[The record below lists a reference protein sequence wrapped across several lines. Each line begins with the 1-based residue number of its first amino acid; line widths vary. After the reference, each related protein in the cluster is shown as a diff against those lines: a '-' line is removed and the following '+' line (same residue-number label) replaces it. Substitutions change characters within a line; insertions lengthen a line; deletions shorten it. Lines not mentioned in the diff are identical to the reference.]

1 MTTRVQQCPIWD
13 VSDGIEAI
21 YIHQNR
27 VFRID
32 NSPRSG
38 GAYIIPE
45 TLVNSDI
52 IHLSHAQKARLT
64 TWLVGQRLQGD
75 KQPTITKQIVDSVK
89 DSPALSVNERA
100 YRLLQFVAD
109 NISHLGDSFS
119 MFLDGGVEER
129 ITLALAYAWSES
141 TEWSEITFCFEFLRE
156 TGLARGKI
164 GPDSIY
170 ECDVTVAGYRQISEL
185 RANVDS
191 DQAFVAMWFADSM
204 AEAYGKGIEP
214 AIREAGFNPLRI
226 DQKDHANR
234 IEDEIIAEIR
244 RSRFLVADFTQ
255 GEDGARGGVY
265 YEAGFAHGLGLPVI
279 FTCHQHSFDTLHF
292 DTSHYNHIVWSEPD
306 ELREKLANRIRA
318 VIGQGPVS
326 THAP

>member
-1 MTTRVQQCPIWD
+1 MTTRVQQCPLWD
-13 VSDGIEAI
+13 VSDGLEAI

-27 VFRID
+27 LFRVD
-32 NSPRSG
+32 NSPRAG
-38 GAYIIPE
+38 GGYIIPE

-52 IHLSHAQKARLT
+52 IHLSRTQKARLT

-75 KQPTITKQIVDSVK
+75 KQPTVTKQIVDSVK
-89 DSPALSVNERA
+89 DRPALSVHERA
-100 YRLLQFVAD
+100 YRLLQFVAR
-109 NISHLGDSFS
+109 NIGHLGESFS
-119 MFLDGGVEER
+119 MYLEGGVEER
-129 ITLALAYAWSES
+129 KTLALAYAWSES

-156 TGLARGKI
+156 TGLARGRI

-185 RANVDS
+185 GANVDS
-191 DQAFVAMWFADSM
+191 TQAFVAMWFSNSM
-204 AEAYGKGIEP
+204 AEAYENGIEP
-214 AIREAGFNPLRI
+214 GIREAGFNPLRI

-255 GEDGARGGVY
+255 GVDGARGGVY

-279 FTCHQHSFDTLHF
+279 FTCHKDSLDALHF
-292 DTSHYNHIVWSEPD
+292 DTSHYNHIVWTKPD

-326 THAP
+326 IQAT